1 MPLVGEGV
9 YISTKLTDILMNK
22 GHEVTGPDR
31 FLFGGTSDNVECV
44 TKIQG
49 NYLVNPCGISFNN
62 IIKGSG
68 R

>member
-9 YISTKLTDILMNK
+9 YISTKLTEILMNK
-22 GHEVTGPDR
+22 GNEVTGPDR
-31 FLFGGTSDNVECV
+31 SLLGESSDNVERV
-44 TKIQG
+44 TKIQS
-49 NYLVNPCGISFNN
+49 NYLLNSCGISFNN